1 MDGVCKDWY
10 TSEVFKQLEDGKHI
24 ELVDIKLRLS
34 IIKPLHANWII
45 EFYKYMTT
53 PDGQNCIF
61 NGWEASGIDDA
72 IRLGTKNLPLLD
84 PFQDID
90 PVMDLT
96 AIVDN
101 LKTFLT
107 LGENERGIA
116 CSNQEEE
123 EDNAIGDEAWIRNS
137 GTNVDELADFVDEYR
152 K

>member
-1 MDGVCKDWY
+1 
-10 TSEVFKQLEDGKHI
+10 
-24 ELVDIKLRLS
+24 
-34 IIKPLHANWII
+34 
-45 EFYKYMTT
+45 MTT

-61 NGWEASGIDDA
+61 NGCKASGIDDA
-72 IRLGTKNLPLLD
+72 IRLGTKNLPSLD

-96 AIVDN
+96 ANEGN

-116 CSNQEEE
+116 CSNQEE
-123 EDNAIGDEAWIRNS
+123 DNAIGDKAWIRNS
-137 GTNVDELADFVDEYR
+137 GI